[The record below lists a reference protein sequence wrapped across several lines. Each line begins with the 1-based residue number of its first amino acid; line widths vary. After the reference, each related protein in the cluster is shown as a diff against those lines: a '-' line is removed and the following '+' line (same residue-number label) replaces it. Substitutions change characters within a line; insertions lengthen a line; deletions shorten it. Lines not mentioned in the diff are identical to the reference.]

1 MRAAQFSTANIS
13 MFFCS
18 FAVESHRWPKS
29 TVTVSGAKVRAVG
42 GGEAS
47 ANNRRVNDLKYYSF
61 FFFRLYKHDIIDD
74 SSGIRCCRLG
84 KLRQARP

>member
-1 MRAAQFSTANIS
+1 

-18 FAVESHRWPKS
+18 LAVESHRWPKS

-47 ANNRRVNDLKYYSF
+47 ANNRRVNDLKYSTSYYV
-61 FFFRLYKHDIIDD
+61 RLYKHDYY
-74 SSGIRCCRLG
+74 C
-84 KLRQARP
+84 